1 MEQLRFHFDNY
12 LTPDCEFHIPAVD
25 MKDTNDKTHQITEEG
40 TKKLKDMNLGELF
53 FASQHISEQNQ
64 LLGQTLYWLH
74 EHLKPE
80 LLWNRLEL
88 EHSETFHKLLLKPDK
103 TEHQDTY
110 KAVRFLTS

>member
-1 MEQLRFHFDNY
+1 MEQLRFHFENY
-12 LTPDCEFHIPAVD
+12 LTADCEFHIPAVD
-25 MKDTNDKTHQITEEG
+25 MKDTNDKTHHITEEG
-40 TKKLKDMNLGELF
+40 TKRLRDMNLGELF
-53 FASQHISEQNQ
+53 FASQHIAEQNQ

-80 LLWNRLEL
+80 MLWNRLEL
-88 EHSETFHKLLLKPDK
+88 DYSDTFHKLLLKPDK